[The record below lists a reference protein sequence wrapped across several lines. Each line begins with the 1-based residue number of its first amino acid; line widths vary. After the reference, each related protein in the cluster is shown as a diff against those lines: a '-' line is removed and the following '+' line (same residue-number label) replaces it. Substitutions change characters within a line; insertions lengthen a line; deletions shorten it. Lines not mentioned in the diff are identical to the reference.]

1 VYALVGSAHPD
12 KCWNFSF
19 STADSAGNPVPSK
32 PIYVMNPHY
41 SRAMQDYS
49 LNQFLALAGT
59 PPLDIEVCDVT
70 LRDGEQMPGV
80 VFRADEKLDI
90 ALRLDEIGVEVIE
103 AGFPVVSAA
112 EMNAVREVCNLG
124 LDAKISAL
132 SRSVK
137 EDVDAAIDCGVDMI
151 SVFIATS
158 DLHLKH
164 KLHMSCPEAIR
175 CALAAVEYAKDH
187 GLIVRFSAEDA
198 TRTDFEILKKLYK
211 KAEDYHADYISVA
224 DTVGIMNP
232 RTTYYMISEIRKVV
246 NIPICMHCHDDLG
259 LALANTLAGAEAG
272 AKQLHTTVNGI
283 GERSGNTSL
292 EELLVALRLHHD
304 IDCYDL
310 TKLKDLSKL
319 VETYSGVTVAKNKA
333 VVGANAFAHE
343 SGIHVAAVLEE
354 PRTYEL
360 YSPELVGAA
369 RHIIIGKHTGAKA
382 LRYITQRMGYHLKDK
397 ELCDLS
403 ERVKMC
409 SEFKHPI
416 ECEELRKLILNMDNV
431 DVIYPGP

>member
-1 VYALVGSAHPD
+1 
-12 KCWNFSF
+12 
-19 STADSAGNPVPSK
+19 
-32 PIYVMNPHY
+32 MNPH
-41 SRAMQDYS
+41 SIIDMQDYS
-49 LNQFLALAGT
+49 VNQFLAPART
-59 PPLDIEVCDVT
+59 PPLDIEICDVT

-103 AGFPVVSAA
+103 AGFPVVSKA
-112 EMNAVREVCNLG
+112 EKNAVREICNLD
-124 LDAKISAL
+124 LNAKISAL

-137 EDVDAAIDCGVDMI
+137 ADIDAAIDCGVDMV

-158 DLHLKH
+158 ELHLKH
-164 KLHMSCPEAIR
+164 KLHMSCPEAIK
-175 CALAAVEYAKDH
+175 CALDSVEYAKDH

-211 KAEDYHADYISVA
+211 KAEDYHADYVSVA

-232 RTTYYMISEIRKVV
+232 RTMYYMISEIRKLVK
-246 NIPICMHCHDDLG
+246 IPICMHCHDDLG
-259 LALANTLAGAEAG
+259 MALANTLAGAEAG

-283 GERSGNTSL
+283 GERSGNTPL
-292 EELLVALRLHHD
+292 EELLVTLRLHYD
-304 IDCYDL
+304 MGGYDL
-310 TKLKDLSKL
+310 TKVKDLSKL
-319 VETYSGVTVAKNKA
+319 VETYSEVPVARNKA
-333 VVGANAFAHE
+333 VVGSNAFAHE

-360 YSPELVGAA
+360 YSPEMVGAA

-382 LRYITQRMGYHLKDK
+382 LKYITQRMGYYLKDK
-397 ELCDLS
+397 ELGDLS
-403 ERVKMC
+403 ERVKLC

-416 ECEELRKLILNMDNV
+416 NCEELRKLILNMDNIE
-431 DVIYPGP
+431 VIYPGP

>member
-1 VYALVGSAHPD
+1 
-12 KCWNFSF
+12 
-19 STADSAGNPVPSK
+19 
-32 PIYVMNPHY
+32 
-41 SRAMQDYS
+41 MQDYS

-59 PPLDIEVCDVT
+59 PPLDIEICDVT

-112 EMNAVREVCNLG
+112 EKNAVKEVCDLG
-124 LDAKISAL
+124 LNAKVSAL

-137 EDVDAAIDCGVDMI
+137 GDVDAALDCGVDMI
-151 SVFIATS
+151 SVFIAAS
-158 DLHLKH
+158 ELHLRH

-175 CALAAVEYAKDH
+175 CALDTVEYAKDH

-198 TRTDFEILKKLYK
+198 TRTDFDILKKLYK
-211 KAEDYHADYISVA
+211 KAEEYHADYISMA

-232 RTTYYMISEIRKVV
+232 RTTYFMISEIKKVV

-259 LALANTLAGAEAG
+259 MALANTLAGAEAG

-283 GERSGNTSL
+283 GERSGNTPL
-292 EELLVALRLHHD
+292 EEMLVALRLHHG
-304 IDCYDL
+304 IDRY
-310 TKLKDLSKL
+310 DLSKL
-319 VETYSGVTVAKNKA
+319 KDISKLVESYSGISVAKNKA

-360 YSPELVGAA
+360 YSPEIVGAA

-382 LRYITQRMGYHLKDK
+382 LKYITERMGYHLKEN
-397 ELCDLS
+397 ELCDLA

-409 SEFKHPI
+409 SEFKRPI
-416 ECEELRKLILNMDNV
+416 NCEELRKLILGMENIDI
-431 DVIYPGP
+431 IYPGP

>member
-1 VYALVGSAHPD
+1 
-12 KCWNFSF
+12 
-19 STADSAGNPVPSK
+19 
-32 PIYVMNPHY
+32 
-41 SRAMQDYS
+41 MQEDYS

-59 PPLDIEVCDVT
+59 PPLDIEICDVT

-90 ALRLDEIGVEVIE
+90 ALRLDELGVEVIE

-112 EMNAVREVCNLG
+112 EKNAVKEVCDLG
-124 LDAKISAL
+124 LNAKISAL

-137 EDVDAAIDCGVDMI
+137 GDVDAALDCGVDMI
-151 SVFIATS
+151 SIFIAAS
-158 DLHLKH
+158 ELHLKH

-175 CALAAVEYAKDH
+175 CALDTLEYAKDH

-198 TRTDFEILKKLYK
+198 TRTDFDTLKKLYK
-211 KAEDYHADYISVA
+211 KAEEYHTDYISVA

-232 RTTYYMISEIRKVV
+232 RTTYFMISEIRKAVKT
-246 NIPICMHCHDDLG
+246 PICMHCHDDLG
-259 LALANTLAGAEAG
+259 MALANTLAGAEAG

-283 GERSGNTSL
+283 GERSGNTPL
-292 EELLVALRLHHD
+292 EELLVSLKLHYG
-304 IDCYDL
+304 IDRYDL
-310 TKLKDLSKL
+310 SKLKDISKL
-319 VETYSGVTVAKNKA
+319 VETYSGIPVAKNKA
-333 VVGANAFAHE
+333 VIGANAFAHE

-360 YSPELVGAA
+360 YSPEIVGAA

-382 LRYITQRMGYHLKDK
+382 LKYITERMGYHLKEN
-397 ELCDLS
+397 ELCDLA

-409 SEFKHPI
+409 SEYKRPI
-416 ECEELRKLILNMDNV
+416 NCEELRKLILGADNMEI
-431 DVIYPGP
+431 IYPGP

>member
-1 VYALVGSAHPD
+1 
-12 KCWNFSF
+12 
-19 STADSAGNPVPSK
+19 
-32 PIYVMNPHY
+32 
-41 SRAMQDYS
+41 MQDYS
-49 LNQFLALAGT
+49 INQFLALART
-59 PPLDIEVCDVT
+59 PPLDIEICDVT

-80 VFRADEKLDI
+80 VFRPDEKLDI

-103 AGFPVVSAA
+103 AGFPVVSKA
-112 EMNAVREVCNLG
+112 EKSAVKEVCDLG
-124 LDAKISAL
+124 LNAKVSAL

-137 EDVDAAIDCGVDMI
+137 ADVDAALDCGVDMI

-158 DLHLKH
+158 ELHLKY

-175 CALAAVEYAKDH
+175 CALDAVEYAKDH

-198 TRTDFEILKKLYK
+198 TRTDFETLKKLYK
-211 KAEDYHADYISVA
+211 KAEERHADYISVA

-232 RTTYYMISEIRKVV
+232 RTTYYMISEIKKAV

-259 LALANTLAGAEAG
+259 MALANTLAGAEAG

-283 GERSGNTSL
+283 GERSGNTPL
-292 EELLVALRLHHD
+292 EELLVALRLHHG
-304 IDCYDL
+304 IDRYDL

-319 VETYSGVTVAKNKA
+319 VESYSGIPVAKNKA
-333 VVGANAFAHE
+333 VVGTNAFAHE

-360 YSPELVGAA
+360 YSPEIVGAA

-382 LRYITQRMGYHLKDK
+382 LRYITQRMGYSLKESD
-397 ELCDLS
+397 LCALS

-409 SEFKHPI
+409 SEFKRPI
-416 ECEELRKLILNMDNV
+416 NCEELRKLIHNMENIE
-431 DVIYPGP
+431 VIYPGP

>member
-1 VYALVGSAHPD
+1 
-12 KCWNFSF
+12 
-19 STADSAGNPVPSK
+19 
-32 PIYVMNPHY
+32 MNPH
-41 SRAMQDYS
+41 SIIDMQDYS
-49 LNQFLALAGT
+49 VNQFLALAKT
-59 PPLDIEVCDVT
+59 SPLDIEICDVT

-103 AGFPVVSAA
+103 AGFPVVSRA
-112 EMNAVREVCNLG
+112 EKNAVREICNLD
-124 LDAKISAL
+124 LNAKISAL

-137 EDVDAAIDCGVDMI
+137 ADIDAAIDCGVDMV

-158 DLHLKH
+158 ELHLKH
-164 KLHMSCPEAIR
+164 KLHMSCPEAIK
-175 CALAAVEYAKDH
+175 CALDSVEYAKDH

-211 KAEDYHADYISVA
+211 KAEDYHADYVSVA

-232 RTTYYMISEIRKVV
+232 RTMYYMISEIRKLVK
-246 NIPICMHCHDDLG
+246 IPICMHCHDDLG
-259 LALANTLAGAEAG
+259 MALANTLAGAEAG

-283 GERSGNTSL
+283 GERSGNTPL
-292 EELLVALRLHHD
+292 EELLVTLRLHYD
-304 IDCYDL
+304 KNSYDL

-319 VETYSGVTVAKNKA
+319 VESYSGVSVAKNKA
-333 VVGANAFAHE
+333 VVGVNAFAHE

-360 YSPELVGAA
+360 YSPEMVGAA

-382 LRYITQRMGYHLKDK
+382 LKYITERMGYNLKEQEVCALAEK
-397 ELCDLS
+397 
-403 ERVKMC
+403 VKMC
-409 SEFKHPI
+409 SEFKRPI
-416 ECEELRKLILNMDNV
+416 NCEELRRLILGMENMDM
-431 DVIYPGP
+431 IYPGP

>member
-1 VYALVGSAHPD
+1 
-12 KCWNFSF
+12 
-19 STADSAGNPVPSK
+19 
-32 PIYVMNPHY
+32 
-41 SRAMQDYS
+41 MQDYS
-49 LNQFLALAGT
+49 INQFLALAGT
-59 PPLDIEVCDVT
+59 PPLDIEICDVT

-80 VFRADEKLDI
+80 VFRPDEKLDI

-103 AGFPVVSAA
+103 AGFPVVSKA
-112 EMNAVREVCNLG
+112 EKSAVKEVCDLG
-124 LDAKISAL
+124 LNAKISAL

-137 EDVDAAIDCGVDMI
+137 ADVDAALDCGVDMI

-158 DLHLKH
+158 ELHLKY

-175 CALAAVEYAKDH
+175 CALDAVEYAKDH

-198 TRTDFEILKKLYK
+198 TRTDFETLKKLYK
-211 KAEDYHADYISVA
+211 KAEERHADYISVA

-232 RTTYYMISEIRKVV
+232 RTTYYMISEIKKAV

-259 LALANTLAGAEAG
+259 MALANTLAGAEAG

-283 GERSGNTSL
+283 GERSGNTPL
-292 EELLVALRLHHD
+292 EELAVALHLHHG
-304 IDCYDL
+304 IDRYDL

-319 VETYSGVTVAKNKA
+319 VESYSGISVAKNKA

-360 YSPELVGAA
+360 YSPEIVGAA

-382 LRYITQRMGYHLKDK
+382 LRYITQRMGYSLKEKD
-397 ELCDLS
+397 LCALAD
-403 ERVKMC
+403 RVKMC
-409 SEFKHPI
+409 SEFKRPI
-416 ECEELRKLILNMDNV
+416 NCEELRKLIHNMENI

>member
-1 VYALVGSAHPD
+1 
-12 KCWNFSF
+12 
-19 STADSAGNPVPSK
+19 
-32 PIYVMNPHY
+32 M
-41 SRAMQDYS
+41 AM
-49 LNQFLALAGT
+49 AKT
-59 PPLDIEVCDVT
+59 PPLDIEICDVT

-90 ALRLDEIGVEVIE
+90 ALRLDGIGVEVIE

-112 EMNAVREVCNLG
+112 EMNAVKEVCNLG

-137 EDVDAAIDCGVDMI
+137 SDVDAALDCGVDMVSI
-151 SVFIATS
+151 FIATS

-164 KLHMSCPEAIR
+164 KLHMSCPEAVR
-175 CALAAVEYAKDH
+175 CALDAVEYAKDH

-198 TRTDFEILKKLYK
+198 TRTNFETLKKLYK
-211 KAEDYHADYISVA
+211 RAEEFHADYISVA

-232 RTTYYMISEIRKVV
+232 RTTYYMISELRKVV
-246 NIPICMHCHDDLG
+246 KTPICMHCHDDLG

-283 GERSGNTSL
+283 GERSGNTPL
-292 EELLVALRLHHD
+292 EELVVALRLHHG
-304 IDCYDL
+304 IDRYDL

-319 VETYSGVTVAKNKA
+319 VETYSGVPVAKNKA
-333 VVGANAFAHE
+333 VVGTNAFAHE

-382 LRYITQRMGYHLKDK
+382 LKYITQRMGYHLKDE
-397 ELCDLS
+397 ELDDLS

-416 ECEELRKLILNMDNV
+416 ECEELRKLILNIDNIE
-431 DVIYPGP
+431 VIYPGP